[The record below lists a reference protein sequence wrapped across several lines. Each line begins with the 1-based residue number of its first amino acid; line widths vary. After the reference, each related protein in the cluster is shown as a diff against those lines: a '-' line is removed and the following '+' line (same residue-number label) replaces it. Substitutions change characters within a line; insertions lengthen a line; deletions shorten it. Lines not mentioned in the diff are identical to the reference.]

1 MICPDICG
9 GDGRPIVFLIF
20 RNYDDVS
27 SFLFSIIIII
37 SKYNS
42 LKIVEP
48 NVK

>member
-20 RNYDDVS
+20 RSYDDVS
-27 SFLFSIIIII
+27 SFLFSIIII

-42 LKIVEP
+42 LLIVEP